1 MKKLM
6 MVAAVALAAAFANAA
21 SIDWKFSTSKD
32 YAGYNVYICSEL
44 AKGGFTDVADIQSHL
59 LGVDGNKG
67 TISGTRTALA
77 SGSVGGLT
85 DAPGTMVDFYYVI
98 VGTDATAGYWTLAS
112 TAEAY
117 TTATSYQKSEIAAAT
132 ANAILGGAATKWA
145 SAVPEPTRGLLLLLC
160 MAGLALKRKV
170 A

>member
-32 YAGYNVYICSEL
+32 YVGYNVYICSEL

-59 LGVDGNKG
+59 LGTDGNTG
-67 TISGTRTALA
+67 TIAGLRSGGAT
-77 SGSVGGLT
+77 GSVGGLE
-85 DAPGTMVDFYYVI
+85 DAPGTMVNFYYVI

-117 TTATSYQKSEIAAAT
+117 TTATSYQKSEISAAT

-145 SAVPEPTRGLLLLLC
+145 SAAPEPTSGLLLLLGV
-160 MAGLALKRKV
+160 AGLALRRRR